1 MITAPARPAPTRTRP
16 LGSLRHS
23 LVLAGRSLA
32 KTTRNPGPAVNGIIT
47 PALFM
52 VVFLYLF
59 GGSVAGSTDE
69 YLQYLLPG
77 VLVMGAGLAGLV
89 STGTN
94 ITLDLQNGVQDRFR
108 SLPISRVAPLLGSVL
123 ADVVRYAVAV
133 AVLFLIGA
141 ALGFRVLADP
151 AAALAAAGLAILFG
165 FALSW
170 VTVLIGARVR
180 DTNAV
185 LAFGFIAFLP
195 LQLGTSLAA
204 PTTTCPGG
212 CAPGPRSTRSPRRWT
227 PAAPCST
234 APHPGP
240 RSPRR
245 CCGRPRSSSSSPRSR
260 YGPTAARNDPEQRPA
275 ASTLRDL
282 DPRHLDR
289 PGAHHQRA
297 GDARSRP
304 PGATRR

>member
-59 GGSVAGSTDE
+59 GGWVAGSTDE

-94 ITLDLQNGVQDRFR
+94 ISLDLRNGVQDRFR

-204 PTTTCPGG
+204 PTTTLPG
-212 CAPGPRSTRSPRRWT
+212 W
-227 PAAPCST
+227 
-234 APHPGP
+234 
-240 RSPRR
+240 
-245 CCGRPRSSSSSPRSR
+245 
-260 YGPTAARNDPEQRPA
+260 
-275 ASTLRDL
+275 LRAWAEVNPVTQAMDACRAL
-282 DPRHLDR
+282 LN
-289 PGAHHQRA
+289 GA
-297 GDARSRP
+297 P
-304 PGATRR
+304 PGATITATLLWSAALVVVLAPLAVRAYSRQE